1 MFGSVVPFDHFPS
14 PSIFLAP
21 PFHAKI
27 NVGDLTPNIIH
38 LQILATPFAAGALFL
53 PYPWCF
59 LSLIP
64 SNLFGEMWVGVTS
77 AIVVDLAPSKIRT
90 GVVALYLFIITIIGG
105 NFNLI
110 VTPITDAFEEHFSTL
125 TSYWLSLT
133 MSFPALYALSSVLF
147 VFAFFLMRLDLSR
160 KERLEGQV
168 NIINEGE
175 VPQDGEGNEEEED
188 DKSV

>member
-1 MFGSVVPFDHFPS
+1 M
-14 PSIFLAP
+14 L
-21 PFHAKI
+21 
-27 NVGDLTPNIIH
+27 IISLLILFY
-38 LQILATPFAAGALFL
+38 LQILAAPFAAGALFL

-90 GVVALYLFIITIIGG
+90 GVVDVYLFIITVIGG

-110 VTPITDAFEEHFSTL
+110 VTPITDAFEQHFSTV
-125 TSYWLSLT
+125 TSYRFSLT
-133 MSFPALYALSSVLF
+133 LSFPALYALSSLLF

-160 KERLEGQV
+160 KKRLEGQV
-168 NIINEGE
+168 NITNEGE
-175 VPQDGEGNEEEED
+175 VPQDGEVNQEEED
-188 DKSV
+188 NVDKPV

>member
-1 MFGSVVPFDHFPS
+1 M
-14 PSIFLAP
+14 
-21 PFHAKI
+21 
-27 NVGDLTPNIIH
+27 
-38 LQILATPFAAGALFL
+38 QILAAPFAAGALLL

-90 GVVALYLFIITIIGG
+90 GVVAVYLFIITVIGG

-110 VTPITDAFEEHFSTL
+110 VTPIITDAFEKHFSTV
-125 TSYWLSLT
+125 TSYRFSLT
-133 MSFPALYALSSVLF
+133 LSFPALYALSSLLF

-168 NIINEGE
+168 NIINERGVPHNGE
-175 VPQDGEGNEEEED
+175 VNQEEED
-188 DKSV
+188 NVDKPV